1 MISESTC
8 RVWIPTNHDDSNEFG
23 QIHKRK
29 SKPGKTTLIGPLG
42 SRLRP
47 ENRHSRHNPQL
58 FALGGTIE
66 TSPTARITDTPE
78 DRSACANLDRAV
90 PSRGTRSESGFDDW
104 FRCFGA
110 AGSLAIRSTDE
121 TGRPEGLMTMTGRSV
136 CLIAVILLSVG
147 ASRSEAQT
155 YGPQGQPVFWPSG
168 SMQQPG
174 SWTPIT
180 PHYTPGPANWV
191 QEDITADR
199 GGLYE
204 DTPLD
209 EFIKDV
215 TRDAFFRV
223 EWLSWGYKK
232 PGGQPLGAPIL
243 STTDPREPFD
253 ITVAGTNFGDGHV
266 ETLRGIQADQ
276 VSGIRGTIGLP
287 LAMGDVEASIFYFE
301 NFSDGTLVDGRDGIG
316 FEAVSGDPTTVQF
329 VATTTLTN
337 GQIGNNAFL
346 YDDSFSTH
354 YKTQLW
360 GSDINYVFDAALSEP
375 YIQIRPMFGF
385 RYLAID
391 DHLDQIGVFDGQ
403 GQLTPAQ
410 IVRSLI
416 SSDSEN
422 NVYIPQIGMRVEAT
436 SRWLTIG
443 LQPKFGMGV
452 NQYRGTVFTES
463 LRSVGDPH
471 TQTTESGEKLS
482 VSGELAVYGK
492 LHISKHVSLNV
503 GYTFLFVDNIT
514 RAHNS
519 ILYNDNGQNA
529 DPAVVSNPAFD
540 LMYYQ
545 GLNVGGEIRY

>member
-1 MISESTC
+1 MFCITLTYSVKFKPPIDYGC
-8 RVWIPTNHDDSNEFG
+8 VLNDVIDSR
-23 QIHKRK
+23 QPAA
-29 SKPGKTTLIGPLG
+29 S
-42 SRLRP
+42 LRP

-58 FALGGTIE
+58 FAPGDTIA
-66 TSPTARITDTPE
+66 TSRAARITDTPE
-78 DRSACANLDRAV
+78 DRSACANLDRVV
-90 PSRGTRSESGFDDW
+90 PSRETRSESGFDGW
-104 FRCFGA
+104 FRSFGDT
-110 AGSLAIRSTDE
+110 GSLAFRSTDE
-121 TGRPEGLMTMTGRSV
+121 TGRLEGLMTMTGRSV

-147 ASRSEAQT
+147 VSRSEAQSYGT
-155 YGPQGQPVFWPSG
+155 YEQPIAWPPG
-168 SMQQPG
+168 SMHQSNWP
-174 SWTPIT
+174 TPIT

-191 QEDITADR
+191 QENITADR

-215 TRDAFFRV
+215 SRDAFFRL

-232 PGGQPLGAPIL
+232 PGGQPLGSQIL

-253 ITVAGTNFGDGHV
+253 ITVAGTNFGDAHV
-266 ETLRGIQADQ
+266 ETLQGIEADQ
-276 VSGIRGTIGLP
+276 VSGIRGTVGLP

-301 NFSDGTLVDGRDGIG
+301 NFSDGTLVDGSDGIG

-337 GQIGNNAFL
+337 GQLGNNAFL
-346 YDDSFSTH
+346 YDDSFATH

-360 GSDINYVFDAALSEP
+360 GSDINYVFDATLSEP
-375 YIQIRPMFGF
+375 FIQIRPMFGF

-391 DHLDQIGVFDGQ
+391 DHLDQRGVFDGQ
-403 GQLTPAQ
+403 GQLTEAQ

-422 NVYIPQIGMRVEAT
+422 NVYIPQIGMRIEAT
-436 SRWLTIG
+436 SRWLTVG
-443 LQPKFGMGV
+443 VQPKFGLGV
-452 NQYRGTVFTES
+452 NQYRGTVFTEA
-463 LRSVGDPH
+463 LRSVGDPR
-471 TQTTESGEKLS
+471 TLTTESGERLS
-482 VSGELAVYGK
+482 ASGELAVYGK
-492 LHISKHVSLNV
+492 LHINKHVSLNV
-503 GYTFLFVDNIT
+503 GYTFLFVDNVT

-519 ILYNDNGQNA
+519 ILYNDNGQNQ
-529 DPAVVSNPAFD
+529 DPAIVANPAFD

>member
-1 MISESTC
+1 MVEAAETGLRRLHLDRFVTLDPGQTSREISGGHT
-8 RVWIPTNHDDSNEFG
+8 G
-23 QIHKRK
+23 
-29 SKPGKTTLIGPLG
+29 
-42 SRLRP
+42 LRP
-47 ENRHSRHNPQL
+47 ENRHSQHNPQL
-58 FALGGTIE
+58 FAPDDTIE
-66 TSPTARITDTPE
+66 TSPAARITDTPE

-90 PSRGTRSESGFDDW
+90 SSRETRSESGFDGW
-104 FRCFGA
+104 FRCLCD
-110 AGSLAIRSTDE
+110 AGSLAFRSTGE
-121 TGRPEGLMTMTGRSV
+121 TGRLEGLMTMTGRSV

-147 ASRSEAQT
+147 ASRSEAQM
-155 YGPQGQPVFWPSG
+155 YGAHEQPTSWPPG
-168 SMQQPG
+168 SMYQSNAPM
-174 SWTPIT
+174 PLT

-191 QEDITADR
+191 QENITADR
-199 GGLYE
+199 GGLYD

-215 TRDAFFRV
+215 SRDAFVRL
-223 EWLSWGYKK
+223 EWLSWGFKK
-232 PGGQPLGAPIL
+232 PGNQPLGSQIL

-253 ITVAGTNFGDGHV
+253 ITVAGTNFGDAHV
-266 ETLRGIQADQ
+266 ETLDGIKADQ
-276 VSGIRGTIGLP
+276 VSGIRGVIGLP
-287 LAMGDVEASIFYFE
+287 LAQGDVEASIFYFE

-337 GQIGNNAFL
+337 GQVGNNAFL
-346 YDDSFSTH
+346 YDNSFSTH
-354 YKTQLW
+354 YESKLW
-360 GSDINYVFDAALSEP
+360 GSDVNYVFDAALSEP
-375 YIQIRPMFGF
+375 FIQIRPMFGF

-391 DHLDQIGVFDGQ
+391 EHLNQVGVFDGQ

-410 IVRSLI
+410 IVRSVI

-422 NVYIPQIGMRVEAT
+422 NVYIPQIGMRIEST
-436 SRWLTIG
+436 SRWLTVG
-443 LQPKFGMGV
+443 VQPTFGMGV

-471 TQTTESGEKLS
+471 TETTESGEKLS

-492 LHISKHVSLNV
+492 LHVNKHVSLTV
-503 GYTFLFVDNIT
+503 GYTFLFIDNVT

-519 ILYNDNGQNA
+519 ILYNDNGQNV
-529 DPAVVSNPAFD
+529 DPAVVAKPAFD